1 MKYFRIF
8 KLWFSDNWLKVTLI
22 LLILSAAA
30 FFIWGTVVLFTM
42 DSFYRTLTIAQLPV
56 QMYMS
61 AVGALLFVFF
71 YLHVFGNQLGG
82 MRKDSRIKS
91 KDVQV
96 SFKDVIGLDNPKK
109 EALEV
114 VDLIRDRKRL
124 KAIGGQIVK
133 GLLMIGPPGTGKTYL
148 AKAIATETGAP
159 FLSMSG
165 SEFVEIF
172 VGVGSS
178 RVRQLFK
185 KARLLA
191 KTYGACII
199 FIDEIDAL
207 GQGRKFSSFGSQ
219 ESDTTL
225 NQLLVEMDGLGDVAQ
240 NIVLIGATNAAEG
253 VLDPALL
260 RPGRFD
266 RHIYIDR
273 PNLQERVD
281 LFRYYLKRVSF
292 DPSIDIGR
300 LARRCVWKSP
310 ADIMNVVKEAALIAT
325 RDKTTQV
332 KYEHVS
338 KAIERIDLGIVRQ
351 LSLSVDER
359 ESVAYHETGHL
370 MVLYLL
376 HPTDDVFKA
385 SIVARG
391 GALGVVY
398 HHPREEQHTVNRN
411 KLIADIK
418 VALGGFVAEKIKYGV
433 TTTGVSSD
441 FTNAMNNA
449 HNMVWNYGMGLSGL
463 IGDFSLLVNPSGRS
477 LTGRNDL
484 SDSFK
489 NELNRETQTILN
501 TCAKEVED
509 LLRAEWPLV
518 ERFVQELVKRSELEY
533 DDIHAIFKEFG
544 KAREQIPVEKVTLDS
559 PPLPSV

>member
-1 MKYFRIF
+1 
-8 KLWFSDNWLKVTLI
+8 
-22 LLILSAAA
+22 
-30 FFIWGTVVLFTM
+30 
-42 DSFYRTLTIAQLPV
+42 
-56 QMYMS
+56 
-61 AVGALLFVFF
+61 
-71 YLHVFGNQLGG
+71 
-82 MRKDSRIKS
+82 
-91 KDVQV
+91 
-96 SFKDVIGLDNPKK
+96 
-109 EALEV
+109 
-114 VDLIRDRKRL
+114 
-124 KAIGGQIVK
+124 
-133 GLLMIGPPGTGKTYL
+133 
-148 AKAIATETGAP
+148 
-159 FLSMSG
+159 
-165 SEFVEIF
+165 
-172 VGVGSS
+172 
-178 RVRQLFK
+178 
-185 KARLLA
+185 
-191 KTYGACII
+191 
-199 FIDEIDAL
+199 
-207 GQGRKFSSFGSQ
+207 
-219 ESDTTL
+219 
-225 NQLLVEMDGLGDVAQ
+225 
-240 NIVLIGATNAAEG
+240 
-253 VLDPALL
+253 
-260 RPGRFD
+260 
-266 RHIYIDR
+266 
-273 PNLQERVD
+273 
-281 LFRYYLKRVSF
+281 
-292 DPSIDIGR
+292 
-300 LARRCVWKSP
+300 
-310 ADIMNVVKEAALIAT
+310 VVKEAALIAT